1 MTAQQRDMVDQILRN
16 APFDL
21 GGDVDAQRPLLEQM
35 LTSQPLPADVR
46 TTPGDLGGI
55 PVIFID
61 IAGTEPSGT
70 IFHIHGG
77 GFALGSAGGS
87 AGLASSLARK
97 TGMRAVS
104 VDYRLAP
111 EHPYPAALQDVTAAY
126 RALAGQAGSAG
137 HIVVSGESAGG
148 NLAIELL
155 IAGKAEGLTM
165 PAAALLLS
173 PMTDLTVTGS
183 SYAGKA
189 HADPAIS
196 AQAIRTRAADYLA
209 GTDPAD
215 PLVSPIFADLS
226 GLPPLLIQAGSHEV
240 LLDDATRLAVKAAAD
255 DVAVIL
261 DITPGVPHVFQAFAA
276 LLDEGDAA
284 LNRAARFVKD
294 NTTQRAAAG
303 RAAQSKGNSVP
314 QSGSGGWLGDVA
326 AGQGGDDPGAC
337 LSAGAVRCVRR
348 PDVASS
354 PTSLSPPA
362 SVKNSSRSAPSLS
375 RSLVTTITGITSSRP
390 HHRFE

>member
-1 MTAQQRDMVDQILRN
+1 MRGTAMTAQQRDMIDQILRN

-21 GGDVDAQRPLLEQM
+21 GGDVAAQRPLLEQM

-46 TTPGDLGGI
+46 MTPADLGGI

-61 IAGTEPSGT
+61 IADVEPRGT

-77 GFALGSAGGS
+77 GFALGSAGAS

-126 RALAGQAGSAG
+126 RALLEHADAGQ
-137 HIVVSGESAGG
+137 IIVSGESAGG

-155 IAGKAEGLTM
+155 IAAKADGLAM

-173 PMTDLTVTGS
+173 PMTDLTVTGG

-196 AQAIRTRAADYLA
+196 ARAIRIRAADYLA
-209 GTDPAD
+209 GTH
-215 PLVSPIFADLS
+215 
-226 GLPPLLIQAGSHEV
+226 PP
-240 LLDDATRLAVKAAAD
+240 
-255 DVAVIL
+255 
-261 DITPGVPHVFQAFAA
+261 
-276 LLDEGDAA
+276 
-284 LNRAARFVKD
+284 
-294 NTTQRAAAG
+294 
-303 RAAQSKGNSVP
+303 
-314 QSGSGGWLGDVA
+314 
-326 AGQGGDDPGAC
+326 
-337 LSAGAVRCVRR
+337 R
-348 PDVASS
+348 P
-354 PTSLSPPA
+354 P
-362 SVKNSSRSAPSLS
+362 RW
-375 RSLVTTITGITSSRP
+375 
-390 HHRFE
+390 

>member
-1 MTAQQRDMVDQILRN
+1 MTAQQRDMIDQILRN

-21 GGDVDAQRPLLEQM
+21 GGDVAAQRPLLEQM

-46 TTPGDLGGI
+46 VTPGDLGGI

-61 IAGTEPSGT
+61 IAGVEPRGT

-77 GFALGSAGGS
+77 GFALGSAAGS
-87 AGLASSLARK
+87 VGLASSLARK

-104 VDYRLAP
+104 ADYRLAP

-126 RALAGQAGSAG
+126 RALLEQADADRV
-137 HIVVSGESAGG
+137 VVSGESAGG

-155 IAGKAEGLTM
+155 IAGKAEGLMM

-173 PMTDLTVTGS
+173 PMTDLTVTRSS

-284 LNRAARFVKD
+284 LNRAARFVKN
-294 NTTQRAAAG
+294 NTTAQKAAA
-303 RAAQSKGNSVP
+303 
-314 QSGSGGWLGDVA
+314 
-326 AGQGGDDPGAC
+326 
-337 LSAGAVRCVRR
+337 
-348 PDVASS
+348 
-354 PTSLSPPA
+354 
-362 SVKNSSRSAPSLS
+362 
-375 RSLVTTITGITSSRP
+375 
-390 HHRFE
+390 

>member
-1 MTAQQRDMVDQILRN
+1 MTAQQRDMIDQILRS

-21 GGDVDAQRPLLEQM
+21 GGDIAVQRPLLEQM

-55 PVIFID
+55 AVVFID
-61 IAGTEPSGT
+61 IADVEPRGT

-77 GFALGSAGGS
+77 GFALGSAAGS
-87 AGLASSLARK
+87 VGLASSLARK

-111 EHPYPAALQDVTAAY
+111 EHPYPAGLQDVTAAY
-126 RALAGQAGSAG
+126 RALLEQAGSAA
-137 HIVVSGESAGG
+137 HVVVSGESAGG
-148 NLAIELL
+148 NLAVELL
-155 IAGKAEGLTM
+155 VAGKADGLTM

-173 PMTDLTVTGS
+173 PMTDLTATGS

-189 HADPAIS
+189 DVDPAIS
-196 AQAIRTRAADYLA
+196 AQAIRARTADYLA
-209 GTDPAD
+209 GTDTDRSD

-240 LLDDATRLAVKAAAD
+240 LLDDATRLAVKAATD

-276 LLDEGDAA
+276 LLDEGDIA
-284 LNRAARFVKD
+284 LNRAARFIKD
-294 NTTQRAAAG
+294 HVSAMAAA
-303 RAAQSKGNSVP
+303 
-314 QSGSGGWLGDVA
+314 
-326 AGQGGDDPGAC
+326 
-337 LSAGAVRCVRR
+337 
-348 PDVASS
+348 
-354 PTSLSPPA
+354 
-362 SVKNSSRSAPSLS
+362 
-375 RSLVTTITGITSSRP
+375 
-390 HHRFE
+390 

>member
-1 MTAQQRDMVDQILRN
+1 MKGTAMTAQQRDMVDQMLRN

-21 GGDVDAQRPLLEQM
+21 GGDVAVQRPLLDQM
-35 LTSQPLPADVR
+35 LAAQPLPADVR
-46 TTPGDLGGI
+46 TTSGDLGGI

-61 IAGTEPSGT
+61 IADTEPRGI
-70 IFHIHGG
+70 IFHVHGG

-87 AGLASSLARK
+87 VGLASSLARK

-137 HIVVSGESAGG
+137 QVVVSGESAGG

-155 IAGKAEGLTM
+155 IAGKAQGLTM
-165 PAAALLLS
+165 PAAAVLLS
-173 PMTDLTVTGS
+173 PVTDLTAAGS

-189 HADPAIS
+189 DADPAIS

-209 GTDPAD
+209 GADPAD
-215 PLVSPIFADLS
+215 PLVSPVFADLS

-240 LLDDATRLAVKAAAD
+240 LLDDATRLAAKAAAD

-261 DITPGVPHVFQAFAA
+261 DITPGVPHVFQAFAGI
-276 LLDEGDAA
+276 LDEGDAA
-284 LNRAARFVKD
+284 LNRVARFIQD
-294 NTTQRAAAG
+294 NTAQKAAA
-303 RAAQSKGNSVP
+303 
-314 QSGSGGWLGDVA
+314 
-326 AGQGGDDPGAC
+326 
-337 LSAGAVRCVRR
+337 
-348 PDVASS
+348 
-354 PTSLSPPA
+354 
-362 SVKNSSRSAPSLS
+362 
-375 RSLVTTITGITSSRP
+375 
-390 HHRFE
+390 

>member
-1 MTAQQRDMVDQILRN
+1 MTAHQRDMIDQILRN

-21 GGDVDAQRPLLEQM
+21 GGDVAVQRPLLDQM

-46 TTPGDLGGI
+46 VTPADLGGI
-55 PVIFID
+55 PVVFID
-61 IAGTEPSGT
+61 IAGVEPRGT

-97 TGMRAVS
+97 TGMRVVS

-126 RALAGQAGSAG
+126 RALAGQADSAG
-137 HIVVSGESAGG
+137 PIVVSGESAGG

-155 IAGKAEGLTM
+155 IGGRGQGLAM

-183 SYAGKA
+183 SFTDKA
-189 HADPAIS
+189 EADPAIS
-196 AQAIRTRAADYLA
+196 AQAIRTRASDYLA

-215 PLVSPIFADLS
+215 PMVSPIFADLS

-240 LLDDATRLAVKAAAD
+240 LLDDATRLAANAAAD
-255 DVAVIL
+255 NVAVIL

-284 LNRAARFVKD
+284 LNRAARFIRD
-294 NTTQRAAAG
+294 
-303 RAAQSKGNSVP
+303 NSV
-314 QSGSGGWLGDVA
+314 QKTA
-326 AGQGGDDPGAC
+326 A
-337 LSAGAVRCVRR
+337 
-348 PDVASS
+348 
-354 PTSLSPPA
+354 
-362 SVKNSSRSAPSLS
+362 
-375 RSLVTTITGITSSRP
+375 
-390 HHRFE
+390 

>member
-1 MTAQQRDMVDQILRN
+1 MTAQQRDMIDQILRD

-21 GGDVDAQRPLLEQM
+21 GGDIAAQRPLLEQM
-35 LTSQPLPADVR
+35 LTAQPLPADVR
-46 TTPGDLGGI
+46 AAPGDLGGI

-61 IAGTEPSGT
+61 IAGAEPRGT

-77 GFALGSAGGS
+77 GFALGSARSS

-104 VDYRLAP
+104 ADYRLAP

-126 RALAGQAGSAG
+126 RALFEQADADRV
-137 HIVVSGESAGG
+137 VVSGESAGG

-155 IAGKAEGLTM
+155 IAGRKEGLTM

-173 PMTDLTVTGS
+173 PMTDLTATGG

-196 AQAIRTRAADYLA
+196 ARAIRTRAADYLA

-215 PLVSPIFADLS
+215 PLVSPVFADLT

-240 LLDDATRLAVKAAAD
+240 LLDDATRLAAKAAAD

-294 NTTQRAAAG
+294 NTTAQKAAA
-303 RAAQSKGNSVP
+303 
-314 QSGSGGWLGDVA
+314 
-326 AGQGGDDPGAC
+326 
-337 LSAGAVRCVRR
+337 
-348 PDVASS
+348 
-354 PTSLSPPA
+354 
-362 SVKNSSRSAPSLS
+362 
-375 RSLVTTITGITSSRP
+375 
-390 HHRFE
+390 

>member
-1 MTAQQRDMVDQILRN
+1 
-16 APFDL
+16 
-21 GGDVDAQRPLLEQM
+21 M
-35 LTSQPLPADVR
+35 LTSHPLPDDVR
-46 TTPGDLGGI
+46 VTPGDLGGI
-55 PVIFID
+55 PVIFVD
-61 IAGTEPSGT
+61 IAGVEPRGT
-70 IFHIHGG
+70 IFLIHGG

-87 AGLASSLARK
+87 VGLASSLARK

-126 RALAGQAGSAG
+126 RALLEQAGSAD
-137 HIVVSGESAGG
+137 HIVVWGESAGG
-148 NLAIELL
+148 NLAVELL

-165 PAAALLLS
+165 PAAALLFS

-189 HADPAIS
+189 QADPAIS

-209 GTDPAD
+209 GTDTDPAD

-240 LLDDATRLAVKAAAD
+240 LLDDATRLAAKAAAD

-294 NTTQRAAAG
+294 NT
-303 RAAQSKGNSVP
+303 AQ
-314 QSGSGGWLGDVA
+314 QVA
-326 AGQGGDDPGAC
+326 A
-337 LSAGAVRCVRR
+337 
-348 PDVASS
+348 
-354 PTSLSPPA
+354 
-362 SVKNSSRSAPSLS
+362 
-375 RSLVTTITGITSSRP
+375 
-390 HHRFE
+390 

>member
-1 MTAQQRDMVDQILRN
+1 MKGTAMTAKQRDMIDQILRN

-21 GGDVDAQRPLLEQM
+21 GGDVDVQRPLLEQM

-55 PVIFID
+55 PVVFID
-61 IAGTEPSGT
+61 IADVEPRGT

-77 GFALGSAGGS
+77 GFALGSAAGS

-111 EHPYPAALQDVTAAY
+111 EHPYPAGLQDVTAAY
-126 RALAGQAGSAG
+126 RALLEQAGSAD
-137 HIVVSGESAGG
+137 HIIVSGESAGG
-148 NLAIELL
+148 NLAVELL
-155 IAGKAEGLTM
+155 IAGQADGLTM

-173 PMTDLTVTGS
+173 PMTDLTVTSG

-189 HADPAIS
+189 DVDPAIS
-196 AQAIRTRAADYLA
+196 ARAIRTRAADYLA
-209 GTDPAD
+209 GTDTDSGD

-240 LLDDATRLAVKAAAD
+240 LLDDATRLAAKAAAD

-261 DITPGVPHVFQAFAA
+261 DITPGVPHVFQAFAG

-294 NTTQRAAAG
+294 NTAQKAAA
-303 RAAQSKGNSVP
+303 
-314 QSGSGGWLGDVA
+314 
-326 AGQGGDDPGAC
+326 
-337 LSAGAVRCVRR
+337 
-348 PDVASS
+348 
-354 PTSLSPPA
+354 
-362 SVKNSSRSAPSLS
+362 
-375 RSLVTTITGITSSRP
+375 
-390 HHRFE
+390 